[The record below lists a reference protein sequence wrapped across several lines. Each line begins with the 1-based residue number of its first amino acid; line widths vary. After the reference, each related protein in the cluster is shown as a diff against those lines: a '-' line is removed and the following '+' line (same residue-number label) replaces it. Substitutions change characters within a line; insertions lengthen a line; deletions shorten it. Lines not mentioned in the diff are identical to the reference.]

1 MALRF
6 ERLHKHFVAQVS
18 PIDLRRVH
26 DPETLAEILERL
38 QSLEQR
44 LNGPPGAAVPRV
56 PLAGSGWGAPPGG
69 ARSAAPHPLPAS
81 AATEGRKRTA
91 GEPGAGGDPAATEG
105 RKRTAGGPGAGGDP
119 TAMLRAGASTLSHSP
134 ESSVPAALDATAGPP
149 HAAGEAPARAARE
162 ELLWREVVGRVNATK
177 RMLGAFLE
185 ESRFVGLSDAGLV
198 LETDD
203 LHATVIDE
211 KENRTIV
218 NDAIR
223 QVFAAHVAFRCV
235 RPSQPLPARARPTT
249 ADLQPMI
256 DHAIAFFDGES
267 VDLGARRTEPGP
279 PHRSFRKEK
288 PFG

>member
-1 MALRF
+1 
-6 ERLHKHFVAQVS
+6 
-18 PIDLRRVH
+18 
-26 DPETLAEILERL
+26 
-38 QSLEQR
+38 
-44 LNGPPGAAVPRV
+44 
-56 PLAGSGWGAPPGG
+56 
-69 ARSAAPHPLPAS
+69 
-81 AATEGRKRTA
+81 
-91 GEPGAGGDPAATEG
+91 
-105 RKRTAGGPGAGGDP
+105 
-119 TAMLRAGASTLSHSP
+119 MLRAGASTLSHSP